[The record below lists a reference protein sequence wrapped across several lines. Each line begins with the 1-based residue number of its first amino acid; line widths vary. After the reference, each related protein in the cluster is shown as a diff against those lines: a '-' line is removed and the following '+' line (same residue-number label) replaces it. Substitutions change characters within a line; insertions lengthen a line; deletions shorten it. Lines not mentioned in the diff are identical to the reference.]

1 MVVAP
6 VSSVTLIETQ
16 TLDGTERGEGGHGST
31 GR

>member
-6 VSSVTLIETQ
+6 VSRVEFELRE
-16 TLDGTERGEGGHGST
+16 TLDATERGEGGHGST